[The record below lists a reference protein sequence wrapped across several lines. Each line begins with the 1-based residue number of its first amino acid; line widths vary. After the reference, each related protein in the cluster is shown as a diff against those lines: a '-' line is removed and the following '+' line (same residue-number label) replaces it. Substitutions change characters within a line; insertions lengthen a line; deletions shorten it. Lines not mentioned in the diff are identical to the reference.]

1 LDRTIE
7 EKRKSIHLGKQFSE
21 LPALLASGS
30 NLTTL
35 VASGETTLI
44 PLPGYI
50 ISLTEIS
57 IHQSP
62 SSGYG
67 FEMQ

>member
-1 LDRTIE
+1 MPRMHTQYLDVKVVEVTV
-7 EKRKSIHLGKQFSE
+7 
-21 LPALLASGS
+21 
-30 NLTTL
+30 NM

-62 SSGYG
+62 SYGYG